1 MHRATWDFL
10 PSSKGIRM
18 SAAAARKLAA
28 FPKRPVI
35 HVFKIGQ
42 AVKLMRGFGHHPQ
55 NTNLYRVVGALPPLG
70 ASFQYRIRSDHER
83 HERIALEDDL
93 EAVRMPAHGKGGAH
107 AAAVF
112 GAE

>member
-1 MHRATWDFL
+1 
-10 PSSKGIRM
+10 M
-18 SAAAARKLAA
+18 SFAAARKLAA

-70 ASFQYRIRSDHER
+70 ATFQYRIRSDHER

>member
-1 MHRATWDFL
+1 
-10 PSSKGIRM
+10 M
-18 SAAAARKLAA
+18 SFAAARKPAT
-28 FPKRPVI
+28 FPKRPII

-93 EAVRMPAHGKGGAH
+93 EAVRMPATSKAS
-107 AAAVF
+107 AQVAAVF